1 MDDQQVLSQLKA
13 APLFSR
19 VPEKGLKAILRS
31 ATEKRF
37 EAGERIVSEGDSGT
51 GFYLILS
58 GRAEVTRGSE
68 KLATLGAGTFFGEM
82 ALLDGAPRSADVTT
96 VEDTSCLV
104 LTPWTMRS
112 VVSANP
118 DVSLAML
125 EELTRRLRETE
136 RSLS

>member
-1 MDDQQVLSQLKA
+1 MDEAQTLSQLKG

-31 ATEKRF
+31 ATEKTF
-37 EAGERIVSEGDSGT
+37 EAGERIVNEGDSGT

-58 GRAEVTRGSE
+58 GRAEVTRGEE
-68 KLATLGAGTFFGEM
+68 KLATLGEGAFFGEM
-82 ALLDGAPRSADVTT
+82 ALLDGSPRSADVTAL
-96 VEDTSCLV
+96 EDSECLV

-125 EELTRRLRETE
+125 EELARRLRETE
-136 RSLS
+136 RTLS

>member
-1 MDDQQVLSQLKA
+1 MDDKQVLSQLKG

-58 GRAEVTRGSE
+58 GRAEVMRGTD
-68 KLATLGAGTFFGEM
+68 KLATLGAGAFFGEM
-82 ALLDGAPRSADVTT
+82 ALLDGAPRSADVSA
-96 VEDTSCLV
+96 VEDTVCLV

-118 DVSLAML
+118 DVSLSML
-125 EELTRRLRETE
+125 EELARRLRETE
-136 RSLS
+136 RTLS